1 MPVNL
6 IIIISSSSSI
16 IAVFYVSFVSYLPG
30 SSGRQHSVCMD

>member
-6 IIIISSSSSI
+6 IIII

-30 SSGRQHSVCMD
+30 SSGRLMLSVSV